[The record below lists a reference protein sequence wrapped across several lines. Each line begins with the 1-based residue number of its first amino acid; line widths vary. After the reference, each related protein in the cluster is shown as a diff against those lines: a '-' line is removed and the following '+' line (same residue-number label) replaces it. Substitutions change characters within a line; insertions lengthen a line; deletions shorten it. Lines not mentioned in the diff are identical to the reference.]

1 MQQDGNNNNGLNVQH
16 AAGMA
21 SGGVSGG
28 LGADGR
34 AIDGVNNGGGG
45 GGGPIRAPM
54 VPSYANA
61 HNNASGA
68 NGGGGGGGG
77 GADHHNPMSP
87 VQRSIFRS
95 GHDASRLQQQQ
106 QQQQG
111 MNPYLTHTQ
120 QVRGST
126 SHGGSTSH
134 SRQVMASQQPMIM
147 AGQHLG
153 GAPSAA
159 FGMHPNNGVGLG
171 RLPMIGAGP
180 PGTASRGPPP
190 LLANPM
196 RSQTSHGNAIGR
208 PGVAAPYGRHAAR
221 GGGHQMGAFG
231 GGAFGG
237 TPAAAFTALRGVSP
251 M

>member
-1 MQQDGNNNNGLNVQH
+1 
-16 AAGMA
+16 
-21 SGGVSGG
+21 
-28 LGADGR
+28 
-34 AIDGVNNGGGG
+34 
-45 GGGPIRAPM
+45 
-54 VPSYANA
+54 
-61 HNNASGA
+61 
-68 NGGGGGGGG
+68 
-77 GADHHNPMSP
+77 
-87 VQRSIFRS
+87 
-95 GHDASRLQQQQ
+95 
-106 QQQQG
+106 
-111 MNPYLTHTQ
+111 
-120 QVRGST
+120 
-126 SHGGSTSH
+126 
-134 SRQVMASQQPMIM
+134 MASQQPMIM

-159 FGMHPNNGVGLG
+159 FGMPNNGVGLG

-208 PGVAAPYGRHAAR
+208 PGVAAPYGRLAAR